1 MNRVFAAFALLGLVS
16 SLAVH
21 LAALLGIDLATRFP
35 AVWLLHL
42 SIFVVFIPFV
52 FQARR
57 VLGPRPS
64 RAAIRA
70 LCPGWALLLGVFL
83 AGYVALNFALFIHK
97 NEGGSPLIRDGQF
110 VLQAHGRF
118 IRTLTAEEYQAQQV
132 NILRGFSGHWL
143 IFYYVPLVYF
153 MACGRSG
160 ATGRTG

>member
-1 MNRVFAAFALLGLVS
+1 MDRLFAAFALLGLVA

-42 SIFVVFIPFV
+42 GIFVVFIPFV

-64 RAAIRA
+64 RGAIWA
-70 LCPGWALLLGVFL
+70 LYPRWALLLGVFL
-83 AGYVALNFALFIHK
+83 AGYVMLNFLLFLHAA
-97 NEGGSPLIRDGQF
+97 EGGGPAIRDGRY
-110 VLQAHGRF
+110 VLQAHGQVLRP
-118 IRTLTAEEYQAQQV
+118 LTAAEYHAQQA

-143 IFYYVPLVYF
+143 IFYYVPLVWF
-153 MACGRSG
+153 MGRARSG
-160 ATGRTG
+160 ANGRTG

>member
-1 MNRVFAAFALLGLVS
+1 MNRLFAAFALLGLVA

-35 AVWLLHL
+35 AVWLL
-42 SIFVVFIPFV
+42 FIPFL

-57 VLGPRPS
+57 VLGVRPS

-83 AGYVALNFALFIHK
+83 AGYVMLNFLLFLHAT
-97 NEGGSPLIRDGQF
+97 EGGGPAIRDGRY
-110 VLQAHGRF
+110 VLQAHGPVL
-118 IRTLTAEEYQAQQV
+118 RTLTADEYRAQQA
-132 NILRGFSGHWL
+132 NTLRGFSGHWL
-143 IFYYVPLVYF
+143 IFYYVPLVWF

-160 ATGRTG
+160 AASRTVLP

>member
-1 MNRVFAAFALLGLVS
+1 MNRLFAAIALLS

-57 VLGPRPS
+57 ERGARPS
-64 RAAIRA
+64 GATI
-70 LCPGWALLLGVFL
+70 WALYPRWARLLGLFL

-97 NEGGSPLIRDGQF
+97 TEGGSPLIRDGQF

-118 IRTLTAEEYQAQQV
+118 IRTLTADEYQAQQV